1 MSDPRYF
8 HNEPAQTLYWV
19 LSEPRVEVVN
29 SDTWRITQTAEV
41 ISAQNRRVDGRW
53 ELGTRDPR
61 LEYFSQAQYG
71 TQANALNAFEIRSPW
86 GGEREIDEAEF
97 LRLKSIYE
105 AQAGGEQVR
114 HPKQG

>member
-1 MSDPRYF
+1 MSYPRYF

-19 LSEPRVEVVN
+19 PSAPHVE
-29 SDTWRITQTAEV
+29 TIKTGGWRIRQTTHV
-41 ISAQNRRVDGRW
+41 ISAQNRKVSNEW
-53 ELGTRDPR
+53 ERLTVDPR
-61 LEYFSQAQYG
+61 DVPFFKPQYS
-71 TQANALNAFEIRSPW
+71 TQELALNAFDINRTW
-86 GGEREIDEAEF
+86 GSAHEIDEAEF